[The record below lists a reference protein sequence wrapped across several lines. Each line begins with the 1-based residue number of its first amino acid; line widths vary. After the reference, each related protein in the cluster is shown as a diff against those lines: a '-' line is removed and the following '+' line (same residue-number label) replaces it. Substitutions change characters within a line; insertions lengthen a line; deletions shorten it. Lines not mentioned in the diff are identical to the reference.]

1 MIVSR
6 ETFNSRLAGLVADP
20 GVAGATLSA
29 LDLLPLVLPLW
40 PGACLVVEDS
50 HFEPV
55 FNILYKHSFS
65 QLVVLTN
72 RASSSP
78 SGFMSSLDRY
88 KNNASLLA
96 EDFSGLVLIDKST
109 YLSGEVG
116 MFCKA
121 ESYTVNQSS
130 RYDVLISKLE
140 DAGFCRTPTVSSV
153 GDFSVRGA
161 VVDFFSSEAPKP
173 VRVDFSFD
181 VVNIYLFN
189 VVSQITVKKIPHMS
203 FVVSLGG
210 EKTTSL
216 PSVLGSFELL
226 SLSSLNLRWRDSAS
240 KFISISSCYFD
251 DYRSFK
257 NTAIVDSSL
266 SSFGLFCNNKL
277 FVPESFGLNPKPE
290 SNNAALSVFDDAQG
304 FSVGDYLIH
313 EDYGVGRLSN
323 ILSGEDGEGSLLQI
337 AYLDATVSV
346 HLSQIN
352 LISFFAK
359 GGAPGISIASI
370 SKKGLWSRKKQSLS
384 EKIDLFVRSLY
395 DQHFK
400 RMSSTKKRAHVDL
413 AHLSDFVESFMFV
426 DTPDQSSAFKD
437 ILKDLSSPVPMDRL
451 LCGDVGFGKTEIAIR
466 AAFIAANQG
475 SPVVVLCPTTVLCHQ
490 LTASFKNRLSAFSIN
505 VSSVSRLS
513 PTSLVEDAVSGF
525 NSKKVDV
532 LVCTHRIFSYLDRIK
547 GVGLLVV
554 DEEHRFGV
562 KQKNIFL
569 NSFPNIDLL
578 MMSATPIPRTLQSAL
593 SGIKTI
599 STITT
604 PPVDRLPIETSVE
617 FFNFEKVRDYIGFE
631 VLRGG
636 QVYFLHNNISSL
648 NKFKRQLSSLIKGLR
663 VVVIH
668 AKMSPLKI
676 KEVLGSFVSK
686 EFDVLVS
693 TSIIENGLDIP
704 NVNTVIINNAHL
716 FGLSQLHQIRGRVG
730 RHNRQAYAHLLIPKN
745 SQPTGDTFRRLKA
758 IEQNISL
765 GSGYVLSTKD
775 LEIRG
780 AGSVFG
786 YSQSGGAQVGFDY
799 YNKLLQRAI
808 SSNDLDLCFDQVSV
822 DLFGERVAVP
832 SSYVEDVGVRI
843 SIYRK
848 LLSIDNSVDLKS
860 YEGVLSNRFGAIPK
874 PLSLLLGCQEIRI
887 LCYSV
892 FVLSI
897 SFSGGVCSV
906 VFLPSRLLENV
917 SSFFEGVSSFFNN
930 KNVNYRFQK
939 LANDR
944 LLLSFDWKDKNK
956 DILVFIRDFLNKFRN
971 EFLN

>member
-1 MIVSR
+1 MNVSR
-6 ETFNSRLAGLVADP
+6 ETFKSRLGGLVEDYD
-20 GVAGATLSA
+20 VAGASLST
-29 LDLLPLVLPLW
+29 LDLLPFVLPLW

-50 HFEPV
+50 LFEPV

-78 SGFMSSLDRY
+78 SGFIGSLDRY
-88 KNNASLLA
+88 KNNASLLTG
-96 EDFSGLVLIDKST
+96 DFSGLVLIDRST

-116 MFCKA
+116 VFCKA
-121 ESYTVNQSS
+121 ESFTVNQSS

-140 DAGFCRTPTVSSV
+140 EAGFCRTPTVSSV
-153 GDFSVRGA
+153 GEFSVRGS
-161 VVDFFSSEAPKP
+161 VVDFFSSEVPRP
-173 VRVDFSFD
+173 IRVDFSFD
-181 VVNIYLFN
+181 VVNIYIFN
-189 VVSQITVKKIPHMS
+189 VVSQITIKKIPHMS

-210 EKTTSL
+210 AKTTSL
-216 PSVLGSFELL
+216 PSLLGSFELL
-226 SLSSLNLRWRDSAS
+226 SLSSLRLIWNESAS
-240 KFISISSCYFD
+240 QFINISTCYFE

-257 NTAIVDSSL
+257 GDVVVDSSL
-266 SSFGLFCNNKL
+266 SSFGLFCNNRL
-277 FVPESFGLNPKPE
+277 FIPESFGLSSTPKRGSSP
-290 SNNAALSVFDDAQG
+290 LPLFDDAQG

-313 EDYGVGRLSN
+313 EDYGVGKLSN
-323 ILSGEDGEGSLLQI
+323 IFSGEDGGGSLLQI
-337 AYLDATVSV
+337 SYLDATVSV

-359 GGAPGISIASI
+359 SGTPGINIASI
-370 SKKGLWSRKKQSLS
+370 SKKGLWFRKKQSLS
-384 EKIDLFVRSLY
+384 EKIDLFVRALY
-395 DQHFK
+395 DQHFT
-400 RMSSTKKRAHVDL
+400 RMSSTKKRASVDL
-413 AHLSDFVESFMFV
+413 AHLSDFVESFMFI
-426 DTPDQSSAFKD
+426 DTPDQSLAFKD
-437 ILKDLSSPVPMDRL
+437 VLKDLSSPVPMDRL
-451 LCGDVGFGKTEIAIR
+451 LCGDVGFGKTELAIR
-466 AAFIAANQG
+466 AAFISANQG

-490 LTASFKNRLSAFSIN
+490 LTSSFKNRLSAFSIN

-513 PTSLVEDAVSGF
+513 PTSLVEEAVSGF

-547 GVGLLVV
+547 DVGLLIV

-562 KQKNIFL
+562 KQKNTFL
-569 NSFPNIDLL
+569 KSFPNIDLL

-617 FFNFEKVRDYIGFE
+617 FFNLEKVRDYINFE

-648 NKFKRQLSSLIKGLR
+648 NKFKRQLTSLIKGLR

-668 AKMSPLKI
+668 AKMPPLKI
-676 KEVLGSFVSK
+676 KEVLRSFVSK

-704 NVNTVIINNAHL
+704 NVNTVIINNAQL

-730 RHNRQAYAHLLIPKN
+730 RHNKQAYAHLLIPKN

-822 DLFGERVAVP
+822 DLFGDSVAVP
-832 SSYVEDVGVRI
+832 SSYVEDVGLRV

-848 LLSIDNSVDLKS
+848 LLSIDNSADLKS
-860 YEGVLSNRFGAIPK
+860 FEGVLSNRFGVIPE
-874 PLSLLLGCQEIRI
+874 PLSLLINSQEIRI

-892 FVLSI
+892 FVLSA
-897 SFSGGVCSV
+897 SFSRGVCSV

-917 SSFFEGVSSFFNN
+917 SLFFEEVSSFFNN

-939 LANDR
+939 LPNDR

-956 DILVFIRDFLNKFRN
+956 DILVFIRDFLNKFRD

>member
-1 MIVSR
+1 MSVSR
-6 ETFNSRLAGLVADP
+6 ETFLSKLDVFVSNPDVK
-20 GVAGATLSA
+20 GVDLST
-29 LDLLPLVLPLW
+29 LDLLPFVLPLW

-50 HFEPV
+50 LFESV
-55 FNILYKHSFS
+55 FNILYKHSFA

-72 RASSSP
+72 KGSTSP
-78 SGFMSSLDRY
+78 AGFKTSLDRY
-88 KNNASLLA
+88 KNNGSLLK
-96 EDFSGLVLIDKST
+96 DGFSGLVLVDRTT
-109 YLSGEVG
+109 YEEGRVG
-116 MFCKA
+116 VFCEA
-121 ESYTVNQSS
+121 ESFTVNQGTE
-130 RYDVLISKLE
+130 YATLISKLE
-140 DAGFCRTPTVSSV
+140 EAGFLRVPTVSSV
-153 GDFSVRGA
+153 GEFSVRGS
-161 VVDFFSSEAPKP
+161 VVDFFSSELSSP
-173 VRVDFSFD
+173 VRVDFSYD
-181 VVNIYLFN
+181 VANIYLFN

-210 EKTTSL
+210 ETTAAL
-216 PSVLGSFELL
+216 PSVLSSLDLL
-226 SLSSLNLRWRDSAS
+226 SLSSLCLVWRENSS
-240 KFISISSCYFD
+240 KTIAISSCHYE
-251 DYRSFK
+251 DYRLLDGSFV
-257 NTAIVDSSL
+257 VDPSL
-266 SSFGLFCNNKL
+266 SSFGLFCDNEL
-277 FVPESFGLNPKPE
+277 FVPQSFNLKSDEAPGV
-290 SNNAALSVFDDAQG
+290 NAHSVFDGAQG

-323 ILSGEDGEGSLLQI
+323 ILSGVGGEDSLLQVS
-337 AYLDATVSV
+337 YLDAKVSV

-359 GGAPGISIASI
+359 KDTPGISIASI
-370 SKKGLWSRKKQSLS
+370 SKKGLWLRKKQSLS
-384 EKIDLFVRSLY
+384 EKIDLFVKALY
-395 DQHFK
+395 DQHLA
-400 RMSSTKKRAHVDL
+400 RMSSTKERVNIDVN
-413 AHLSDFVESFMFV
+413 HLSDFVDSFKFV
-426 DTPDQSSAFKD
+426 DTPDQSLAFKD
-437 ILKDLSSPVPMDRL
+437 IVKDLSFPVPMDRL
-451 LCGDVGFGKTEIAIR
+451 LCGDVGFGKTELAIR

-490 LTASFKNRLSAFSIN
+490 LTSSFKDRLSAFSVN

-513 PTSLVEDAVSGF
+513 PASLVEEAVSGF
-525 NSKKVDV
+525 NSNTVDV
-532 LVCTHRIFSYLDRIK
+532 LVCTHRIFSYLNRLK
-547 GVGLLVV
+547 GVGLLIV

-569 NSFPNIDLL
+569 DAFPKIDLL

-599 STITT
+599 STIST

-617 FFNFEKVRDYIGFE
+617 FFNLDRVREYINFE

-648 NKFKRQLSSLIKGLR
+648 NKFKRQLTSLVKGLR

-668 AKMSPLKI
+668 AKMTPLKI
-676 KEVLGSFVSK
+676 KEVLGAFVSK

-730 RHNRQAYAHLLIPKN
+730 RHNRQAYAHLLIPQKK
-745 SQPTGDTFRRLKA
+745 QPTGDTFRRLKA

-799 YNKLLQRAI
+799 YNKLLQRAV
-808 SSNDLDLCFDQVSV
+808 SSNDLGLCFDQVSV
-822 DLFGERVAVP
+822 DLFGDAAAVP
-832 SSYVEDVGVRI
+832 ASYVEDVGVRI

-848 LLSIDNSVDLKS
+848 LLSVDNSAALGS
-860 YEGVLSNRFGAIPK
+860 FREVLSNRFGVIPR
-874 PLSLLLGCQEIRI
+874 PLFLLLECQEIKI

-892 FVLSI
+892 FVLSV
-897 SFSGGVCSV
+897 SFSSGVCSV
-906 VFLPSRLLENV
+906 VFLPSRLLENI
-917 SSFFEGVSSFFNN
+917 SLFFNCVSSFFNT
-930 KNVNYRFQK
+930 KNVSYRFQK

-956 DILVFIRDFLNKFRN
+956 DILVFIRDFLNKFKD